1 MPPQQV
7 TQGPQ
12 QLSCCDEGWRSVANR
27 ANFRFQERAPPTPSP
42 PTRSGAASP
51 CALTPPRS
59 TPHTLRASQQ
69 PLNQSLFQNLLLR
82 DLIIAFLYAPQTPIR
97 SQPLPSAP
105 RSSAAPAPTCPL
117 PQFRMAQ
124 RELIRQ
130 LREAARPPWQLDSD
144 TDLCMRCS
152 QTFRFDVRRHHCRCQ
167 SATPTARS
175 TLSLSI
181 NYIIPDIIFIAD
193 AVG

>member
-1 MPPQQV
+1 MPPH
-7 TQGPQ
+7 QGPQ
-12 QLSCCDEGWRSVANR
+12 QLSCCDVGWRSVANR
-27 ANFRFQERAPPTPSP
+27 ANFRFQDRAPPTPSP
-42 PTRSGAASP
+42 PTRSGRRRHVRSRP
-51 CALTPPRS
+51 HVPHHTPSVLHSNHS
-59 TPHTLRASQQ
+59 T
-69 PLNQSLFQNLLLR
+69 NLFFR
-82 DLIIAFLYAPQTPIR
+82 IFSSGISSFAFLYAPQTPIR

-105 RSSAAPAPTCPL
+105 RSSAAPAPACPL

-167 SATPTARS
+167 SATPAARS
-175 TLSLSI
+175 NTFFVDQLH
-181 NYIIPDIIFIAD
+181 YT
-193 AVG
+193 